1 MKAMS
6 SQQGLRERKK
16 LQTRQLI
23 ADAAWAL
30 FSERGFDR
38 VAVAEVARR
47 ADVSEATVFNYFP
60 TKEDLLYHRME
71 AFEEDLLDAVR
82 GRAAGESV
90 VAAFGR
96 FVLAPRG
103 ALASNDPAAAEQLAT
118 VTRVITASPALLAR
132 EREIFERF
140 TAALAG
146 LIAEEA
152 GMEPDGVEPWVAAN
166 ALLGVHRAMLDH
178 VRRRAL
184 AGVPA
189 KRIAREVRAR
199 GQRAL
204 ALIERGLNQ
213 IDPGAAAAR

>member
-1 MKAMS
+1 MGS
-6 SQQGLRERKK
+6 EQGLRERKK

-23 ADAAWAL
+23 ADASWAL

-38 VAVAEVARR
+38 VTVAEVARR

-60 TKEDLLYHRME
+60 TKEDLVYHRME
-71 AFEEDLLDAVR
+71 AFEEELLDAVR
-82 GRAAGESV
+82 GRSPGESV
-90 VAAFGR
+90 VAAFGG

-103 ALASNDPAAAEQLAT
+103 ALASNDPAAVERLAA
-118 VTRVITASPALLAR
+118 VTRVITGSPALLAR

-140 TAALAG
+140 TSSLAG
-146 LIAEEA
+146 LIAEDA
-152 GMEPDGVEPWVAAN
+152 GMQRDAVEPWVAAN

-189 KRIAREVRAR
+189 KRIAREVRTR
-199 GQRAL
+199 GERAL
-204 ALIERGLNQ
+204 ALLERGLSE
-213 IDPGAAAAR
+213 IDPGARAAR

>member
-38 VAVAEVARR
+38 VAVAEGARR
-47 ADVSEATVFNYFP
+47 GGGSDATVFNYFP

-103 ALASNDPAAAEQLAT
+103 ALAFNAMAAAVCLAT
-118 VTRVITASPALLAR
+118 L
-132 EREIFERF
+132 
-140 TAALAG
+140 
-146 LIAEEA
+146 
-152 GMEPDGVEPWVAAN
+152 
-166 ALLGVHRAMLDH
+166 
-178 VRRRAL
+178 
-184 AGVPA
+184 
-189 KRIAREVRAR
+189 
-199 GQRAL
+199 
-204 ALIERGLNQ
+204 
-213 IDPGAAAAR
+213 